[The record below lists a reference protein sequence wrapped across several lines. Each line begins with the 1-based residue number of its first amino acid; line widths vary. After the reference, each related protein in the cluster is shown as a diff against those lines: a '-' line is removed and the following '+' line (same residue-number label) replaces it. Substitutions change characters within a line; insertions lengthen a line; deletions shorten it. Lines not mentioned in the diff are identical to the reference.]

1 LTGARRRL
9 QRATCGLSSNDSLTF
24 TGERFLPGCA
34 GEIAYEHWHRYAF
47 ARRFVRDR
55 RVLDGACGEGY
66 GTALLASVAKSVVGI
81 DVDVKTIEHARATYG
96 ETARMRFIAASCAG
110 LPLPSASIDVVVSF
124 ETIEHVSQAEQRQM
138 LSEFSRVLTREGLLV
153 ISSPN
158 KRLYSE
164 ARNYVNEFHV
174 HELYREQLEKLLSNF
189 PAQHWLHQRLA
200 YWSGI
205 WSEDEESTRAD
216 VSMGGDAQIA
226 PYPTPEAM
234 YFIVIAARSA
244 ETLPAIDMRVSLF
257 TDAEES
263 VLKHAESSVREAMR
277 LDALLKERDAALA
290 ERADLIR
297 HLELVVAERQ
307 QLVDDRDMQLAD
319 INKSRQQR
327 ETAVA
332 ARERELGEAIS
343 QRDRLIA
350 ERDAEL
356 ALRSDA
362 ILIQG
367 KKLAALD
374 AERGRQEAALAAQE
388 RVISYLQ
395 SFRGW
400 LAWPMRR
407 LRQWVNDLR

>member
-1 LTGARRRL
+1 M
-9 QRATCGLSSNDSLTF
+9 SSNDSLTF

-55 RVLDGACGEGY
+55 RVLDIACGEGY

-81 DVDVKTIEHARATYG
+81 DVDLKTIEHARATYG

-110 LPLPSASIDVVVSF
+110 LPLPSASVDVIVSF
-124 ETIEHVSQAEQRQM
+124 ETIEHVSQLEQRQV

-174 HELYREQLEKLLSNF
+174 HELYREELEKLLSANF
-189 PAQHWLHQRLA
+189 PAQHWLHQRLT

-205 WSEDEESTRAD
+205 WSEDEESTRAEAWL
-216 VSMGGDAQIA
+216 GGDAQIA

-234 YFIVIAARSA
+234 YFVVVAARGA
-244 ETLPAIDMRVSLF
+244 DTLPAIDLRASVNS
-257 TDAEES
+257 DAEES
-263 VLKHAESSVREAMR
+263 VLRHAEASEREVLR
-277 LDALLKERDAALA
+277 LDASLREGNALLA

-297 HLELVVAERQ
+297 HLQLVVAERQ
-307 QLVDDRDMQLAD
+307 QLVDDRDMQLAQV
-319 INKSRQQR
+319 NKAREQR
-327 ETAVA
+327 EIAAA
-332 ARERELGEAIS
+332 ARERELTEEVS
-343 QRDRLIA
+343 RRDRLLA
-350 ERDAEL
+350 ERDADL
-356 ALRSDA
+356 ALRADA

-367 KKLAALD
+367 KKLAAMD
-374 AERGRQEAALAAQE
+374 AERVRHEAALAAQE
-388 RVISYLQ
+388 RAISYLQ

-400 LAWPMRR
+400 FAWPLRR
-407 LRQWVNDLR
+407 LRQWVNELR